1 MAGNAFDRQVINTR
15 ERPLSSDINA
25 AQSQVDRTLREFAR
39 SLFSARVGFS
49 TSDLTGNPPNG
60 FLGSAFKARASAV
73 PGLSVVLDKGIG
85 FEYLVDPASGV
96 GGVSGVDDLSEFK
109 PLCLLVDTTIAGI
122 AAGDGANPRID
133 IIEVRMNRALG
144 NPLSR
149 DVLNPGTGVFVA
161 TSVNKTLSFT
171 QDGSVGVVTDPAAS
185 TAAISYKQGIPGAV
199 PVEPTVTAGYVKIA
213 TLKIP
218 AALAAITKSNIIDQR
233 PILCPAG
240 LDKFHCDFTV
250 PIGAA
255 TPPSGLRLFSQ
266 PGLELVVQKLDT
278 ANNNRFKVWLIGGAP
293 PVDSRMSGHVLQ
305 ANSATEFY
313 TLQSAGN
320 FGGQLTSGQVTDLAN
335 ANISTPA
342 QTWAVG
348 TNYVACE
355 FFLLHQAAGVTN
367 AVVPASF
374 IAVIDGSIKRY

>member
-1 MAGNAFDRQVINTR
+1 
-15 ERPLSSDINA
+15 
-25 AQSQVDRTLREFAR
+25 
-39 SLFSARVGFS
+39 
-49 TSDLTGNPPNG
+49 
-60 FLGSAFKARASAV
+60 
-73 PGLSVVLDKGIG
+73 
-85 FEYLVDPASGV
+85 
-96 GGVSGVDDLSEFK
+96 
-109 PLCLLVDTTIAGI
+109 
-122 AAGDGANPRID
+122 
-133 IIEVRMNRALG
+133 MNRVQG

-149 DVLNPGTGVFVA
+149 DVLNTGTGVFVS
-161 TSVNKTLSFT
+161 TSVNKTMAFT
-171 QDGSVGVVTDPAAS
+171 LDGSVGVVTDPAAS

-199 PVEPTVTAGYVKIA
+199 PTEPSVTAGYVKIA

-218 AALAAITKSNIIDQR
+218 TALAAITKSHVIDQR
-233 PILCPAG
+233 VILCPAG
-240 LDKFHCDFTV
+240 LDKFHCDFIV

-266 PGLELVVQKLDT
+266 PGLELVVQKLDV

-305 ANSATEFY
+305 ANSTSEFY

-320 FGGQLTSGQVTDLAN
+320 FGGQLSSGQVTDLAN
-335 ANISTPA
+335 AAISTPA

-367 AVVPASF
+367 ATVPASF